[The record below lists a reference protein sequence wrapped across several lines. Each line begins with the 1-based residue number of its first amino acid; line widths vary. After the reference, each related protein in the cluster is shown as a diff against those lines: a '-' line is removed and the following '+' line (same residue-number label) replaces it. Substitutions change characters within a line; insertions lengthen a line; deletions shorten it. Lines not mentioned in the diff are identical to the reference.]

1 MARLPN
7 PGGDAGNW
15 GTILNDFLL
24 VEHESDGT
32 LRSDGTLADKADA
45 THTHNANDVT
55 AGTLNIARVPT
66 GTTNTTVALGDHTHA
81 QSDVTGLEAALDDRV
96 TEAEVDALVQQ
107 ALEDHTPG
115 IELGYAER
123 STSYS
128 AGNSDI
134 SGLSVTVTGQG
145 RPVDI
150 EFYCPTAYHSV
161 SGTLIRADIKSN
173 GTIVNSW
180 FDVTSNTAAGR
191 TAQVKQ
197 RLVLTDGVDYTF
209 TIGTFQGTAG
219 TMTWFASASPVR
231 PMWLSVVSR

>member
-1 MARLPN
+1 MARLPT
-7 PGGDAGNW
+7 PGGDSGNW
-15 GTILNDFLL
+15 GTILNDFLS
-24 VEHESDGT
+24 VEHEADGT
-32 LRSDGTLADKADA
+32 LKSDGSLASKADA
-45 THTHNANDVT
+45 S
-55 AGTLNIARVPT
+55 
-66 GTTNTTVALGDHTHA
+66 HTHA
-81 QSDVTGLEAALDDRV
+81 QSDVTGLETALDDRV
-96 TEAEVDALVQQ
+96 TEAEVDALVEQ

-123 STSYS
+123 TTSYS

-134 SGLSVTVTGQG
+134 SGLSVIVTGQG

-161 SGTLIRADIKSN
+161 TGTLIRADIKSN

-191 TAQVKQ
+191 TCQVKQ
-197 RLVLTDGVDYTF
+197 RLVLTDGVEYTF
-209 TIGTFQGTAG
+209 TIGTFQGTGG